1 MARQFHTYKTL
12 KILAKTRKPSQF
24 LISQILQSELMK
36 ESTASE
42 LAVGSSFGLVGGV
55 MDNRYTEPFGLILG
69 ASLLILQL
77 LDHKEM
83 SLYWIKN
90 KRHLHAH
97 RLKENEDQLPTVS
110 EENKLFFSYN
120 LYIGA
125 GLAGGHFAR
134 HVMSDIARDFLE
146 DRSKT

>member
-1 MARQFHTYKTL
+1 
-12 KILAKTRKPSQF
+12 
-24 LISQILQSELMK
+24 MK

-55 MDNRYTEPFGLILG
+55 MDNTVDTEPFGLILG
-69 ASLLILQL
+69 ASLMILQL
-77 LDHKEM
+77 LDHEEM
-83 SLYWIKN
+83 WLLYWIKN
-90 KRHLHAH
+90 TQHLHAH

>member
-1 MARQFHTYKTL
+1 
-12 KILAKTRKPSQF
+12 
-24 LISQILQSELMK
+24 MK

-69 ASLLILQL
+69 ASLIILQL

-83 SLYWIKN
+83 WLLYWIKN
-90 KRHLHAH
+90 KRDLHAH
-97 RLKENEDQLPTVS
+97 QLKENEDQLPTVS
-110 EENKLFFSYN
+110 GEIKLFFSYN
-120 LYIGA
+120 FCIGA